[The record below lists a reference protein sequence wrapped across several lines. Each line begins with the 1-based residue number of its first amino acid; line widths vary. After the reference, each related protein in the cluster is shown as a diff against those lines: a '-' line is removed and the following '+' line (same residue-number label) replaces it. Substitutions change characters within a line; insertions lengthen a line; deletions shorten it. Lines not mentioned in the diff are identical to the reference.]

1 MDDFEIGSVALARDR
16 PCSSAPKKIQR
27 TSHLKAVQGQR
38 KPAERQWKDSARLK
52 EASAKTAERQCKV
65 KERQRK
71 DSGKAAQGQRKAVS
85 YVGMN
90 VPSACHLARISQ
102 MCITTAIPL
111 PLSSA
116 PEQGGRQ
123 PSSSDRVASKTKH

>member
-71 DSGKAAQGQRKAVS
+71 DSGKAAQGQRKAAERQRKGSARSKKGSVVRRNERA
-85 YVGMN
+85 VG
-90 VPSACHLARISQ
+90 VPFGEDFTDVHHNCHPA
-102 MCITTAIPL
+102 AIVV
-111 PLSSA
+111 
-116 PEQGGRQ
+116 R
-123 PSSSDRVASKTKH
+123 T